1 MFRKIRLA
9 AALWIIAPL
18 LVAAQSSSHKA
29 PVPMSP
35 ERAAD
40 SYAIYSILMPGTP
53 FDNLPPDQAKQW
65 AIADTTVNID
75 DMHPA
80 VPPDGQLQAP
90 PDNTAAF
97 HEALQD
103 FQSRRYERV
112 QLTRRF
118 NVDHD
123 YDLLNAPKV
132 AELRRAKGAVDA
144 GSDVIDQYSAYPG
157 VTFFSQVYFNTRQTA
172 ALVYMNNWCANL
184 CAAGQWVY
192 LEKHA
197 GQWERRSGISAQRLA
212 DSYAIYSV
220 LMPGEPFKSLPPD
233 QARRWAIAG
242 TTVNIADMN
251 PAIPPDG
258 ELQAPPDNVSGF
270 REALRDFQV
279 RRYER
284 IQLTPRLNLDHAY
297 ELLDA
302 AEVAEL
308 RRAKATVDAG
318 SDLQDKYAV
327 YPGVTFFSEVFFNAS
342 QNAALVYMN
351 NWCANLCAAGQW
363 VYLEKHGGQWVRRSG
378 ITAKLS

>member
-1 MFRKIRLA
+1 MLCKIRFA
-9 AALWIIAPL
+9 AALWVIAPL
-18 LVAAQSSSHKA
+18 LIAAQSSSPKA
-29 PVPMSP
+29 PLPMPP

-40 SYAIYSILMPGTP
+40 SYAIYSVLMPGTP

-65 AIADTTVNID
+65 AIADSTVNID
-75 DMHPA
+75 DMNPA
-80 VPPDGQLQAP
+80 VPPDGQLQTP

-97 HEALQD
+97 HEAVQD

-123 YDLLNAPKV
+123 YDLFNAAKV

-157 VTFFSQVYFNTRQTA
+157 VTFFSEVYFNTRQTA

-220 LMPGEPFKSLPPD
+220 LMPGEPFKSLPPN

-242 TTVNIADMN
+242 ATVNISDMN

-258 ELQAPPDNVSGF
+258 QLKAPPENVNGF
-270 REALRDFQV
+270 RDALRDFQV

-284 IQLTPRLNLDHAY
+284 IQLTRRLNLDRDY
-297 ELLDA
+297 ELLNT
-302 AEVAEL
+302 AEIAEL
-308 RRAKATVDAG
+308 RRAKAGVDAG
-318 SDLQDKYAV
+318 SDLQDKYSA
-327 YPGVTFFSEVFFNAS
+327 YPGVTFFSEVFFNAG
-342 QNAALVYMN
+342 QTAALVYMN